1 MEELFAALTR
11 EERDAVAVII
21 CSLIS
26 QSGFSRVHSLRE
38 NALEET

>member
-1 MEELFAALTR
+1 MEEFFAALTR
-11 EERDAVAVII
+11 EDRDAVAVII

-26 QSGFSRVHSLRE
+26 RSGFSQEHSLRE